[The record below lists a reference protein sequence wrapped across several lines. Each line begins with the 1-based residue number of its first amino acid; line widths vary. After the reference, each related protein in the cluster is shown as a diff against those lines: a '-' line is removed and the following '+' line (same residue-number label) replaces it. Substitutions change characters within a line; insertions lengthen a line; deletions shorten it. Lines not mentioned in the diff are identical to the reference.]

1 VFPTATNLV
10 DAAVARPIDQGD
22 ILDESLEIGSVNEET
37 SPELGMAV
45 CKSGRTTGYT
55 TGTISVIDATVMI
68 NYSSDLPATYEEQII
83 TTPMSNG
90 GDSGSLL
97 VAKDTSQAVGLL
109 FAGSSQTTIHNS
121 IKNVFSS
128 LNVDLKD
135 PKKPTR
141 TDVQGEIEKAQSVKR
156 AYQDMLLS
164 KPNVVGLGVGLCHKE
179 GRRTDQVGLIVM
191 VRRKVPKTILAIED
205 MIPEEI
211 DGVPVDVK
219 EVGSFEVLKSSRA

>member
-1 VFPTATNLV
+1 M
-10 DAAVARPIDQGD
+10 
-22 ILDESLEIGSVNEET
+22 VNYG
-37 SPELGMAV
+37 PD
-45 CKSGRTTGYT
+45 R
-55 TGTISVIDATVMI
+55 
-68 NYSSDLPATYEEQII
+68 PATFEEQII

-109 FAGSSQTTIHNS
+109 FAGSSQTTVHNP
-121 IKNVFSS
+121 IKTVLSS

-135 PKKPTR
+135 PKKTTR

-164 KPNVVGLGVGLCHKE
+164 KPNVVGVGVGLIHKE

-191 VRRKVPKTILAIED
+191 VRRKVPKAILAIED
-205 MIPEEI
+205 TIPEEL

-219 EVGSFEVLKSSRA
+219 EVGAIEALNNSSALSCFRNSIRILLI